1 MKASNWFAIVCL
13 VMLLASAAVEPAAA
27 IDPTKAQPLIVT
39 TAFPGA
45 TAGATG
51 SLSFQLY
58 GPDDTLCTGT
68 PAPAGTRTLNGNGF
82 YNSDNM
88 TISVPGM
95 YRWVATY
102 SGDLNN
108 NAAISPCNAPGETSV
123 ITQGQ
128 TAITTLATGTGSV
141 GGTIQDSATTFFEN
155 GSSTGTL
162 TFSLYGP
169 DDATCS
175 GAATA
180 AGSVTTTFVDDGS
193 YSSSVMTVL
202 TAGTYRWIASF
213 ASSDIR
219 TKSASTICNDPAEIS
234 VVTGMTTP
242 PTSKAQPTVT
252 TKIHKEPGHTA
263 MTSVPAGSTVHDK
276 LTVSGNADTMT
287 GTIRPHHL
295 SDRELERHAYR
306 GTQVNLDGDL
316 DGRGRV
322 TLDSTGVAQPF
333 FEKRPGL
340 GR

>member
-39 TAFPGA
+39 TAFP
-45 TAGATG
+45 AGATG

-234 VVTGMTTP
+234 VVTGTTTP

-287 GTIRPHHL
+287 GTIDL
-295 SDRELERHAYR
+295 TTYQTGNWSDTPTASP
-306 GTQVNLDGDL
+306 QVSLDGDL